1 MQPAE
6 VQRQQNYPPS
16 RPTPPSE
23 PVRSLRSILH
33 DQNVDDED
41 SCGDGED
48 DTTDFETLR
57 EKAYKAQ
64 KIWQACNTAKYFV
77 LR

>member
-6 VQRQQNYPPS
+6 LQRQQNYPSSRP
-16 RPTPPSE
+16 RPTPPTE

-33 DQNVDDED
+33 DRNVYDDDED
-41 SCGDGED
+41 SCGDED
-48 DTTDFETLR
+48 DDAVDFETLK

-64 KIWQACNTAKYFV
+64 KIWQACNIAK
-77 LR
+77 